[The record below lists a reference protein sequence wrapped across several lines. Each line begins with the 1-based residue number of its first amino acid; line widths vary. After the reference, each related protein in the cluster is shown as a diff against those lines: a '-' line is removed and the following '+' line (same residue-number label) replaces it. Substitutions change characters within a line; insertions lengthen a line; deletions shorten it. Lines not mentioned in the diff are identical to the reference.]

1 VEPPVE
7 PSEREERLTG
17 GSISAVAKVGD
28 TVRRPAGPWTPAV
41 HALLRHL
48 EAVGFDGAPR
58 VLGIDGQGRE
68 VLSYVPGEVP
78 EWATPEVVTG
88 RVLEEVG
95 GLLCHYHETV
105 SGFVLPSGIA
115 WSYESLQGRRKVIC
129 HNDLSPR
136 NTVFRDGRPVAFLDW
151 DLASPA
157 PPVWDLA
164 QAA

>member
-7 PSEREERLTG
+7 RSEREERLTG

-28 TVRRPAGPWTPAV
+28 TVRRNAGPWTPAV

-78 EWATPEVVTG
+78 E
-88 RVLEEVG
+88 
-95 GLLCHYHETV
+95 
-105 SGFVLPSGIA
+105 
-115 WSYESLQGRRKVIC
+115 
-129 HNDLSPR
+129 
-136 NTVFRDGRPVAFLDW
+136 
-151 DLASPA
+151 
-157 PPVWDLA
+157 
-164 QAA
+164 